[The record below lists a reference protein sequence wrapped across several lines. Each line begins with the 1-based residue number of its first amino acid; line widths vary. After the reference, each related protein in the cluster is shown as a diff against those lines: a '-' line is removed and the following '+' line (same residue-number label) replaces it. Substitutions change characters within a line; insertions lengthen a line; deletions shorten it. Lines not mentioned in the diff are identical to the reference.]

1 MQLKRP
7 NALMDRPD
15 IPNEDV
21 DVPKNSASAN
31 MSAVTTPR
39 AVSLKQASGTNDKA
53 GSRSN
58 LMRWVSQRSIK
69 ETFVPPTD
77 YRYPHQG

>member
-7 NALMDRPD
+7 NALMNRPD
-15 IPNEDV
+15 VPNEDV

-39 AVSLKQASGTNDKA
+39 AVSLKQASGTNDKDTKPHPTIERA
-53 GSRSN
+53 AHQ
-58 LMRWVSQRSIK
+58 L
-69 ETFVPPTD
+69 PPHAKLNFLTKL
-77 YRYPHQG
+77 